1 MSFKSRNKHLIKTQ
15 IVLKYCMWV
24 LGVLVMV
31 PYLTFSFSEPFVKT
45 ACDYEKFTCAPVRD
59 FAFTVSSYSF
69 VASYYAWWLLAPVAL
84 AMGAVYVLI
93 HLARQIKGTA
103 AK

>member
-1 MSFKSRNKHLIKTQ
+1 MHLNKTQ

-24 LGVLVMV
+24 LGFAVLV
-31 PYLTFSFSEPFVKT
+31 PYLIFSVSEPFVEV
-45 ACDYEKFTCAPVRD
+45 ACDYEKGTCGPVQS

-69 VASYYAWWLLAPVAL
+69 VASYYAWWILAPIAL
-84 AMGAVYVLI
+84 AMGGVYVGI
-93 HLARQIKGTA
+93 HLVRQLKGTD